1 MRLDALVES
10 HGTRTQRLLTRI
22 RRLVSRTPRVNR
34 LFVFLVVVPTAVAV
48 LYFGLLAH
56 DVYVSESQFVVRTVQ
71 RQLPTG
77 LGSLLQGSGLTQGS
91 NDVYS
96 VQSFLNSRD
105 ALQIL
110 EQRYHLK
117 RSFGS
122 RAVDVFARF
131 DPLGWD
137 DSFESLLRYYQKF
150 VVNSDLDST
159 SSILTLTVRAFSA
172 EESQAI
178 NEALLKMSEDFVNRL
193 NDRARN
199 DLVRFATADVE
210 SAEKQQRAAVLALS
224 QYRNKQALYDPGM
237 QSDLQLRA
245 VGALREELV
254 TTRKQLADVRTM
266 ASDNPQIPVL
276 QSRIRVLQGEIE
288 SEMAKVAGDRS
299 SLSSK
304 VPQYE
309 AITLDRDFAAK
320 YLTVALDSLEQARE
334 NAMSQQLYIERIEE
348 PNKPDVPI
356 EPRALRDIAATLLVS
371 LIVWAV
377 TSLMVTAVK
386 EHSE

>member
-1 MRLDALVES
+1 MDAFVE
-10 HGTRTQRLLTRI
+10 TNARDRA
-22 RRLVSRTPRVNR
+22 RRLTAQARRLAARALRVNR
-34 LFVFLVVVPTAVAV
+34 LFLCLVLVPTALAV

-71 RQLPTG
+71 RQMPTG

-105 ALQIL
+105 ALQTL

-150 VVNSDLDST
+150 VVNTDLDST

-178 NEALLKMSEDFVNRL
+178 NEGLLKMSEDFVNRL

-320 YLTVALDSLEQARE
+320 YLAIALDSLEQARE

-348 PNKPDVPI
+348 PNTPDVPI
-356 EPRALRDIAATLLVS
+356 EPRTLKDIAATLLVS

>member
-34 LFVFLVVVPTAVAV
+34 LFVFLVVVPTTVAV

>member
-1 MRLDALVES
+1 MDALVE
-10 HGTRTQRLLTRI
+10 TDARDRA
-22 RRLVSRTPRVNR
+22 RRLTAQARRLAARAMRVNR
-34 LFVFLVVVPTAVAV
+34 LFLCLVLVPTALAA
-48 LYFGLLAH
+48 LYFGFLAH

-71 RQLPTG
+71 RQMPSG

-91 NDVYS
+91 SDVYS
-96 VQSFLNSRD
+96 VQSYLTSRD
-105 ALQIL
+105 ALQTL

-122 RAVDVFARF
+122 RAVDAFARF

-150 VVNSDLDST
+150 VVNTDLDST
-159 SSILTLTVRAFSA
+159 SSIVTLTVRAFSA

-178 NEALLKMSEDFVNRL
+178 NEGLLKMSEDFVNRL

-210 SAEKQQRAAVLALS
+210 SAEKQQRAAVLTLS

-288 SEMAKVAGDRS
+288 SEMAKVVGDRS

-320 YLTVALDSLEQARE
+320 YLAVALDSLERARE
-334 NAMSQQLYIERIEE
+334 NAMSQQLYVERIEE

-356 EPRALRDIAATLLVS
+356 EPRTLRDIAATLLVS
-371 LIVWAV
+371 LILWAV

>member
-1 MRLDALVES
+1 LDALVE
-10 HGTRTQRLLTRI
+10 TDARDRA
-22 RRLVSRTPRVNR
+22 RRLTAQARRLAARAMRVNR
-34 LFVFLVVVPTAVAV
+34 LFLCLVLVPTALAA
-48 LYFGLLAH
+48 LYFGFLAH

-71 RQLPTG
+71 RQMPSG

-91 NDVYS
+91 SDVYS
-96 VQSFLNSRD
+96 VQSYLTSRD
-105 ALQIL
+105 ALQTL

-122 RAVDVFARF
+122 RAVDAFARF

-150 VVNSDLDST
+150 VVNTDLDST
-159 SSILTLTVRAFSA
+159 SSIVTLTVRAFSA

-178 NEALLKMSEDFVNRL
+178 NEGLLKMSEDFVNRL

-210 SAEKQQRAAVLALS
+210 SAEKQQRAAVLTLS

-288 SEMAKVAGDRS
+288 SEMAKVVGDRS

-320 YLTVALDSLEQARE
+320 YLAVALDSLERARE
-334 NAMSQQLYIERIEE
+334 NAMSQQLYVERIEE

-356 EPRALRDIAATLLVS
+356 EPRTLRDIAATLLVS
-371 LIVWAV
+371 LILWAV

>member
-1 MRLDALVES
+1 LDAFVE
-10 HGTRTQRLLTRI
+10 TNAKDRARWLAARA
-22 RRLVSRTPRVNR
+22 RRLAARALRVNR
-34 LFVFLVVVPTAVAV
+34 LFLCLVLVPTALAA
-48 LYFGLLAH
+48 LYFGFLAH

-71 RQLPTG
+71 RQMPSG

-91 NDVYS
+91 SDVYS
-96 VQSFLNSRD
+96 VQSYLTSRD
-105 ALQIL
+105 ALQTL

-122 RAVDVFARF
+122 RAVDAFARF

-150 VVNSDLDST
+150 VVNTDLDST
-159 SSILTLTVRAFSA
+159 SSIVTLTVRAFSA

-178 NEALLKMSEDFVNRL
+178 NEELLKMSEDFVNRL
-193 NDRARN
+193 NERARN

-224 QYRNKQALYDPGM
+224 QYRNNQALYDPGM

-254 TTRKQLADVRTM
+254 TTRKQLADVRTI
-266 ASDNPQIPVL
+266 ASDNPQLPVL
-276 QSRIRVLQGEIE
+276 RSRIRVLQGEIA
-288 SEMAKVAGDRS
+288 SEMAKVAGDGS

-320 YLTVALDSLEQARE
+320 YLAVALDSLEQARE
-334 NAMSQQLYIERIEE
+334 SAMSQQLYIERIEA

-377 TSLMVTAVK
+377 TSLMVTAVR

>member
-1 MRLDALVES
+1 MDAFVENNPKDRARRLAARARRLAARAMRL
-10 HGTRTQRLLTRI
+10 
-22 RRLVSRTPRVNR
+22 NR
-34 LFVFLVVVPTAVAV
+34 LFVCLVVVPTALAV
-48 LYFGLLAH
+48 LYFGVLAH

-91 NDVYS
+91 NDVYG
-96 VQSFLNSRD
+96 VQSFLTSRD
-105 ALQIL
+105 ALQSL

-122 RAVDVFARF
+122 RAVDVLARF

-137 DSFESLLRYYQKF
+137 DSFESLLRYYEKF
-150 VVNSDLDST
+150 VVNTDLDST

-172 EESQAI
+172 EESRAI
-178 NEALLKMSEDFVNRL
+178 NEELLKMSEDFVNRL
-193 NDRARN
+193 NERARN

-224 QYRNKQALYDPGM
+224 QYRNNQALYDPGM

-276 QSRIRVLQGEIE
+276 QSRIRVLQGEIA
-288 SEMAKVAGDRS
+288 SGMATVAGDRS

-320 YLTVALDSLEQARE
+320 YLAVALDSLEQARE
-334 NAMSQQLYIERIEE
+334 SAMSQQLYIERIEA

-356 EPRALRDIAATLLVS
+356 EPRTLRDIAATLLVS

>member
-1 MRLDALVES
+1 MDALVQ
-10 HGTRTQRLLTRI
+10 TDARDRARWLTAQA
-22 RRLVSRTPRVNR
+22 RRLAARALRVNR
-34 LFVFLVVVPTAVAV
+34 LFLCLVLVPTALAA
-48 LYFGLLAH
+48 LYFGFLAH

-71 RQLPTG
+71 RQMPTG

-91 NDVYS
+91 NDVYG
-96 VQSFLNSRD
+96 VQSFLTSRD
-105 ALQIL
+105 ALQTL

-122 RAVDVFARF
+122 RAVDVLARF

-137 DSFESLLRYYQKF
+137 DSFESLLRYYEKF
-150 VVNSDLDST
+150 VVNTDLDST

-172 EESQAI
+172 EESRAI
-178 NEALLKMSEDFVNRL
+178 NEELLKMSEDFVNRL
-193 NDRARN
+193 NERARN

-224 QYRNKQALYDPGM
+224 QYRNNQALYDPGM

-254 TTRKQLADVRTM
+254 TTRKQLADLRTI

-276 QSRIRVLQGEIE
+276 QSRIRVLQGEIA
-288 SEMAKVAGDRS
+288 SGMAKVAGDRS

-320 YLTVALDSLEQARE
+320 YLAVALDSLEQARE
-334 NAMSQQLYIERIEE
+334 SAMSQQLYIERIEA

-356 EPRALRDIAATLLVS
+356 EPRTLRDIAATLLVS

>member
-1 MRLDALVES
+1 MDALVE
-10 HGTRTQRLLTRI
+10 TDARDRARWLAARA
-22 RRLVSRTPRVNR
+22 RRLAARALRVNR
-34 LFVFLVVVPTAVAV
+34 LFLCLVLVPTALAA
-48 LYFGLLAH
+48 LYFGFLAH

-71 RQLPTG
+71 RQMPSG

-91 NDVYS
+91 NDVYG
-96 VQSFLNSRD
+96 VQSFLTSRD
-105 ALQIL
+105 ALQVL
-110 EQRYHLK
+110 EQRDHLK

-122 RAVDVFARF
+122 RAVDVLARF

-150 VVNSDLDST
+150 VVNTDLDST

-178 NEALLKMSEDFVNRL
+178 NEGLLKMSEDFVNRL
-193 NDRARN
+193 NERARN

-224 QYRNKQALYDPGM
+224 QYRNNQALYDPGM

-254 TTRKQLADVRTM
+254 TTRKQLADLRTI
-266 ASDNPQIPVL
+266 ASDNPQLPVL
-276 QSRIRVLQGEIE
+276 QSRIRVLQGEIA

-320 YLTVALDSLEQARE
+320 YLAVALDSLEQARE
-334 NAMSQQLYIERIEE
+334 SAMSQQLYIERIEA

-356 EPRALRDIAATLLVS
+356 EPRTLRDIAATLLVS
-371 LIVWAV
+371 LILWAV
-377 TSLMVTAVK
+377 TSLMVTAVR

>member
-1 MRLDALVES
+1 LDAFVE
-10 HGTRTQRLLTRI
+10 TNAKDRARWLAARA
-22 RRLVSRTPRVNR
+22 RRLAARALRVNR
-34 LFVFLVVVPTAVAV
+34 LFLCLVLVPTALAA
-48 LYFGLLAH
+48 LYFGFLAH

-71 RQLPTG
+71 RQMPSG

-91 NDVYS
+91 SDVYS
-96 VQSFLNSRD
+96 VQSYLTSRD
-105 ALQIL
+105 ALQTL

-122 RAVDVFARF
+122 RAVDAFARF

-150 VVNSDLDST
+150 VVNTDLDST
-159 SSILTLTVRAFSA
+159 SSIVTLTVRAFSA

-178 NEALLKMSEDFVNRL
+178 NEGLLKMSEDFVNRL
-193 NDRARN
+193 NERARN

-224 QYRNKQALYDPGM
+224 QYRNNQALYDPGM

-254 TTRKQLADVRTM
+254 TTRKQLADVRTI
-266 ASDNPQIPVL
+266 ASDNPQLPVL
-276 QSRIRVLQGEIE
+276 RSRIRVLQGEIA
-288 SEMAKVAGDRS
+288 SEMAKVAGDGS

-320 YLTVALDSLEQARE
+320 YLAVALDSLEQARE
-334 NAMSQQLYIERIEE
+334 SAMSQQLYIERIEA

-377 TSLMVTAVK
+377 TSLMVTAVR

>member
-1 MRLDALVES
+1 MDALVE
-10 HGTRTQRLLTRI
+10 TDARDRARWLAARA
-22 RRLVSRTPRVNR
+22 RRLAARALRVNR
-34 LFVFLVVVPTAVAV
+34 LFLCLVLVPTALAA
-48 LYFGLLAH
+48 LYFGFLAH

-71 RQLPTG
+71 RQMPSG

-91 NDVYS
+91 NDVYG
-96 VQSFLNSRD
+96 VQSFLTSRD
-105 ALQIL
+105 ALQSL

-122 RAVDVFARF
+122 RAVDVLARF

-150 VVNSDLDST
+150 VVNTDLDST

-178 NEALLKMSEDFVNRL
+178 NEGLLKMSEDFVNRL
-193 NDRARN
+193 NERARN

-224 QYRNKQALYDPGM
+224 QYRNNQALYDPGM

-254 TTRKQLADVRTM
+254 TTRKQLADLRTI
-266 ASDNPQIPVL
+266 ASDNPQLPVL
-276 QSRIRVLQGEIE
+276 QSRIRVLQGEIA

-320 YLTVALDSLEQARE
+320 YLAVALDSLEQARE
-334 NAMSQQLYIERIEE
+334 SAMSQQLYIERIEA

-356 EPRALRDIAATLLVS
+356 EPRTLRDIAATLLVS
-371 LIVWAV
+371 LILWAV
-377 TSLMVTAVK
+377 TSLMVTAVR

>member
-1 MRLDALVES
+1 LDALVE
-10 HGTRTQRLLTRI
+10 TDARDRARWLAARA
-22 RRLVSRTPRVNR
+22 RRLAARALRVNR
-34 LFVFLVVVPTAVAV
+34 LFLCLVLVPTALAA
-48 LYFGLLAH
+48 LYFGFLAH

-71 RQLPTG
+71 RQMPSG

-91 NDVYS
+91 NDVYG
-96 VQSFLNSRD
+96 VQSFLTSRD
-105 ALQIL
+105 ALQVL
-110 EQRYHLK
+110 EQRDHLK

-122 RAVDVFARF
+122 RAVDVLARF

-150 VVNSDLDST
+150 VVNTDLDST

-178 NEALLKMSEDFVNRL
+178 NEGLLKMSEDFVNRL
-193 NDRARN
+193 NERARN

-224 QYRNKQALYDPGM
+224 QYRNNQALYDPGM

-254 TTRKQLADVRTM
+254 TTRKQLADLRTI
-266 ASDNPQIPVL
+266 ASDNPQLPVL
-276 QSRIRVLQGEIE
+276 QSRIRVLQGEIA

-320 YLTVALDSLEQARE
+320 YLAVALDSLEQARE
-334 NAMSQQLYIERIEE
+334 SAMSQQLYIERIEA

-356 EPRALRDIAATLLVS
+356 EPRTLRDIAATLLVS
-371 LIVWAV
+371 LILWAV
-377 TSLMVTAVK
+377 TSLMVTAVR

>member
-1 MRLDALVES
+1 MDAFVETNAKDRARWLAARARRLAARAMRL
-10 HGTRTQRLLTRI
+10 
-22 RRLVSRTPRVNR
+22 NR
-34 LFVFLVVVPTAVAV
+34 LFLLLVVAPTALAV
-48 LYFGLLAH
+48 LYFGFLAH

-71 RQLPTG
+71 RQMPSG

-91 NDVYS
+91 SDVYS
-96 VQSFLNSRD
+96 VQSYLTSRD
-105 ALQIL
+105 ALQTL

-122 RAVDVFARF
+122 RAVDAFARF

-150 VVNSDLDST
+150 VVNTDLDST
-159 SSILTLTVRAFSA
+159 SSIVTLTVRAFSA

-178 NEALLKMSEDFVNRL
+178 NEGLLKMSEDFVNRL
-193 NDRARN
+193 NERARN

-224 QYRNKQALYDPGM
+224 QYRNNQALYDPGM

-254 TTRKQLADVRTM
+254 TTRKQLADVRTI
-266 ASDNPQIPVL
+266 ASDNPQLPVL
-276 QSRIRVLQGEIE
+276 RSRIRVLQGEIA
-288 SEMAKVAGDRS
+288 SEMAKVAGDGS

-320 YLTVALDSLEQARE
+320 YLAVALDSLEQARE
-334 NAMSQQLYIERIEE
+334 SAMSQQLYIERIEA

-377 TSLMVTAVK
+377 TSLMVTAVR

>member
-1 MRLDALVES
+1 VDAFVEKPY
-10 HGTRTQRLLTRI
+10 QRHFRVLAARF
-22 RRLVSRTPRVNR
+22 RRLADYAPRVNR
-34 LFVFLVVVPTAVAV
+34 LFIVLVVVPTV
-48 LYFGLLAH
+48 LATVYYGFLAQ
-56 DVYVSESQFVVRTVQ
+56 DVYLSESQFIVRTVQ
-71 RQLPTG
+71 RQMPTG
-77 LGSLLQGSGLTQGS
+77 IGSLLQGTGLTQAS

-96 VQSFLNSRD
+96 VEDFLNSRD
-105 ALQIL
+105 ALQTL
-110 EQRYHLK
+110 EQRYRLK
-117 RSFGS
+117 RSYGN
-122 RAVDVFARF
+122 RAINPVVRF
-131 DPLGWD
+131 NALGLD
-137 DSFESLLRYYQKF
+137 NSFENLHRYYQNF
-150 VVNSDLDST
+150 IVSTDLDST

-178 NEALLKMSEDFVNRL
+178 NEGLLKMSEDFVNRL

-320 YLTVALDSLEQARE
+320 YLAIALDSLEQARE

-348 PNKPDVPI
+348 PNTPDVPI
-356 EPRALRDIAATLLVS
+356 EPRTLKDIAATLLVS

>member
-1 MRLDALVES
+1 LDAFVES
-10 HGTRTQRLLTRI
+10 NAGNRA
-22 RRLVSRTPRVNR
+22 RRLAARTRRLAARAMRFNK
-34 LFVFLVVVPTAVAV
+34 LFVCLVVVPTALAV
-48 LYFGLLAH
+48 LYFSLLAH
-56 DVYVSESQFVVRTVQ
+56 DVYVSETQFVVRTVQ

-77 LGSLLQGSGLTQGS
+77 LGSMLQGSGLTQGS

-96 VQSFLNSRD
+96 VQSFLTSRD

-117 RSFGS
+117 RSFAS

-150 VVNSDLDST
+150 IVNTDLDST

-178 NEALLKMSEDFVNRL
+178 SEGLLKMSEDFVNRL
-193 NDRARN
+193 NERARN
-199 DLVRFATADVE
+199 DLVRFATADVD

-224 QYRNKQALYDPGM
+224 QYRNDQALYDPVM

-276 QSRIRVLQGEIE
+276 QSRIRVLQGEIK

-320 YLTVALDSLEQARE
+320 YLAVALNSLEQARE

-356 EPRALRDIAATLLVS
+356 EPRTLRDIAATLLVS

>member
-1 MRLDALVES
+1 LDAFVES
-10 HGTRTQRLLTRI
+10 NAGNRA
-22 RRLVSRTPRVNR
+22 RRLAARTRRLAARAMRFNK
-34 LFVFLVVVPTAVAV
+34 LFVCLVVVPTALAV
-48 LYFGLLAH
+48 LYFSLLAH
-56 DVYVSESQFVVRTVQ
+56 DVYVSETQFVVRTVQ

-77 LGSLLQGSGLTQGS
+77 LGSMLQGSGLTQGS

-96 VQSFLNSRD
+96 VQSFLTSRD

-117 RSFGS
+117 HSFAS

-150 VVNSDLDST
+150 IVNTDLDST

-178 NEALLKMSEDFVNRL
+178 NEGLLKMSEDFVNRL
-193 NDRARN
+193 NERARN
-199 DLVRFATADVE
+199 DLVRFATADVD
-210 SAEKQQRAAVLALS
+210 SAERQQRAAVLALS
-224 QYRNKQALYDPGM
+224 QYRNDQALYDPGM

-276 QSRIRVLQGEIE
+276 QSRIRVLQGEIK

-320 YLTVALDSLEQARE
+320 YLAVALNSLEQARE

-356 EPRALRDIAATLLVS
+356 EPRTLRDIAATLLVS

>member
-1 MRLDALVES
+1 LDAFVENYATDRARRLATRARRLAASAMRL
-10 HGTRTQRLLTRI
+10 
-22 RRLVSRTPRVNR
+22 NK
-34 LFVFLVVVPTAVAV
+34 LFACLVVVPTALAV
-48 LYFGLLAH
+48 LYFGVLAH

-71 RQLPTG
+71 RQMPTG

-91 NDVYS
+91 NDVYG
-96 VQSFLNSRD
+96 VQSFLTSRD
-105 ALQIL
+105 ALQVL
-110 EQRYHLK
+110 EQRDHLK

-122 RAVDVFARF
+122 RAVDVLARF

-150 VVNSDLDST
+150 VVNTDLDST

-178 NEALLKMSEDFVNRL
+178 NEGLLKMSEDFVNRL
-193 NDRARN
+193 NERARN

-224 QYRNKQALYDPGM
+224 QYRNNQALYDPGM

-254 TTRKQLADVRTM
+254 TTRKQLADVRTI
-266 ASDNPQIPVL
+266 ASDNPQLPVL
-276 QSRIRVLQGEIE
+276 RSRIRVLQGEIA
-288 SEMAKVAGDRS
+288 SEMAKVAGDGS

-320 YLTVALDSLEQARE
+320 YLAVALDSLEQARE
-334 NAMSQQLYIERIEE
+334 SAMSQQLYIERIEA

-377 TSLMVTAVK
+377 TSLMVTAVR